1 MNFVVH
7 ALLHYLTSLW
17 TSSLIV
23 NKNKFLMLKENLRDY
38 FVLNYNGICY
48 AHVKP
53 SQTSFSVRVWQV
65 TLNNVFLHM

>member
-1 MNFVVH
+1 
-7 ALLHYLTSLW
+7 
-17 TSSLIV
+17 
-23 NKNKFLMLKENLRDY
+23 MLKENLRDY

-65 TLNNVFLHM
+65 TLNNVFLHMWYLCINPHHQPPLIKGQALPTVNPLE